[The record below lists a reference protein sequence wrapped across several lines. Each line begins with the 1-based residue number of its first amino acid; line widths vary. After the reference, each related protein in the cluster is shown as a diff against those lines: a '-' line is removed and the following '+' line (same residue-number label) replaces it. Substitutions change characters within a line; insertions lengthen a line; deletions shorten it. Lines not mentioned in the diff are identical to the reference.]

1 MLPRQHLYQWG
12 AGALDKDKR
21 GGGGHTEALITFLLL
36 YFVCYVEYPKA
47 DFSRATLPAPV
58 LERLNSTA
66 TVPTVETTTL
76 KTVSVAVTTGDPSP
90 TKETTQPLQTE
101 QATTQVPHSI
111 IFFAGTVRKN
121 I

>member
-1 MLPRQHLYQWG
+1 M
-12 AGALDKDKR
+12 
-21 GGGGHTEALITFLLL
+21 
-36 YFVCYVEYPKA
+36 EYPKA

-76 KTVSVAVTTGDPSP
+76 KTVSVAVTTGGPSP

-101 QATTQVPHSI
+101 QQQLRYLTVSYFSQELLEKIYNESAWLLVKKHESAFKYSI
-111 IFFAGTVRKN
+111 AKSALYWPDL
-121 I
+121 